1 MWTCKSFSLSSRTF
15 YHYILKS
22 FALVV
27 KAHRLI
33 EISINCLLQWRDN
46 NTRSITHSHWK
57 VCGREKHGS
66 PIPCGMAWWT
76 PSNMVSTR
84 YASRWHFSVH
94 SVLHASEGLIQ
105 LAFWHVVLYMQLLA
119 HFYFFLFLWFF
130 SFTLPLSFFFF
141 PTYLAVTLS
150 CYFFIS
156 LNFIFAMAHSKNNKN
171 KHPSTKT
178 NKNLNT
184 KERKT
189 NLIKRISLIGFLFF
203 CFFFSDKSYLDP
215 D

>member
-141 PTYLAVTLS
+141 PLTLLWHFPVTSSFLSILYLLWLIRKIIKTNTPPL
-150 CYFFIS
+150 
-156 LNFIFAMAHSKNNKN
+156 KQ
-171 KHPSTKT
+171 TKT
-178 NKNLNT
+178 STPK
-184 KERKT
+184 KEKQ
-189 NLIKRISLIGFLFF
+189 I
-203 CFFFSDKSYLDP
+203 
-215 D
+215 